1 MKLKIEQ
8 AEKELCR
15 LQNYLPGETSY
26 NNSISSLKIDKSIG
40 EGIIKC
46 TSLDEGIIA
55 IELDITLNEDTYISV
70 DDREKEIICFIYC
83 MEGNCYHQFSN
94 KRRIVHLNELQTGVA
109 KSTQGIISKILL
121 KKGAKVVLSLIKMDN
136 SQYFKNLK
144 KDESYDSDESLYHML
159 ESLNLNDNFHL
170 GSYNLRIAEHI
181 KRLKNEVDTNDISY
195 LLRFEGIC
203 HLILATHIDQFRK
216 EKNNDSNPT
225 SLTRKELKKIEELS
239 DFIKNNFDLQH
250 TIKNLCG
257 RSGLSPAKLQEG
269 FKFMHDRTV
278 SDFIRNIR
286 VERAEQLI
294 KTTDLN
300 ISEIVYSIGF
310 TSRSYFCKIFKNKY
324 RCSPKR
330 YKNNAVLTGPPV

>member
-8 AEKELCR
+8 AEKELAK
-15 LQNYLPGETSY
+15 LKHYLPGAISY
-26 NNSISSLKIDKSIG
+26 NNSISSLNIDKSIG
-40 EGIIKC
+40 EGIVNC
-46 TSLDEGIIA
+46 TLLAEGIMA
-55 IELDITLNEDTYISV
+55 VELDIILNEDTYISI
-70 DDREKEIICFIYC
+70 DDSEKETICFLYC

-94 KRRIVHLNELQTGVA
+94 KKRIVHLNELQTGVA
-109 KSTQGIISKILL
+109 KSTQGILSNILI
-121 KKGAKVVLSLIKMDN
+121 KKGAKVVLSLIRMDN
-136 SQYFKNLK
+136 SQHLKNNRI
-144 KDESYDSDESLYHML
+144 YHSDANLYQMVESLK
-159 ESLNLNDNFHL
+159 LNDNFHL
-170 GSYNLRIAEHI
+170 GTYNLRIAEHI
-181 KRLKNEVDTNDISY
+181 KRLKNEIHTNDISCF
-195 LLRFEGIC
+195 LRFEGLC

-216 EKNNDSNPT
+216 EKNNNSNPT

-239 DFIKNNFDLQH
+239 DFIKDNFDLQH

-310 TSRSYFCKIFKNKY
+310 TSRSYFCKIFKSKY

-330 YKNNAVLTGPPV
+330 YKNNAVLAGQPI

>member
-1 MKLKIEQ
+1 MKLKKEQ
-8 AEKELCR
+8 AEKELAR
-15 LQNYLPGETSY
+15 LKNHLYGDISY
-26 NNSISSLKIDKSIG
+26 KNGVSSLHIDKSIG

-46 TSLDEGIIA
+46 TLLNEGIMA
-55 IELDITLNEDTYISV
+55 IELDIILNDDTYISV
-70 DDREKEIICFIYC
+70 DDTERDMICFLYC
-83 MEGNCYHQFSN
+83 MEGTCYHQFSN
-94 KRRIVHLNELQTGVA
+94 KKQLTHLKELQTGVA
-109 KSTQGIISKILL
+109 KSNEGVLNKILI
-121 KKGAKVVLSLIKMDN
+121 KKGVKVILSLIRMDN
-136 SQYFKNLK
+136 SRNLK
-144 KDESYDSDESLYHML
+144 NDEIYKSDSNLYDML
-159 ESLNLNDNFHL
+159 ESLDLNDNFHL
-170 GSYNLRIAEHI
+170 GAYNLRIAEHI
-181 KRLKNEVDTNDISY
+181 KRLKNEVHTNDISY
-195 LLRFEGIC
+195 RLRFEGIC

-216 EKNNDSNPT
+216 EKNNNSNPT
-225 SLTRKELKKIEELS
+225 SLTRKELKKIKELS

-300 ISEIVYSIGF
+300 ISEIVYTIGF

-330 YKNNAVLTGPPV
+330 YKNNAVLTTPLI